1 MGILQGRE
9 KVGKLKKEENENG
22 LKALKKFLKKI

>member
-9 KVGKLKKEENENG
+9 KVGKLKKEENENR

>member
-22 LKALKKFLKKI
+22 LKALIKFLKKI